1 MAGAIRCAERRACPV
16 RCGMTNPTCLR
27 KPKVLLISHL
37 CRPDRITGAERF
49 LLLAAEELRA
59 RADCVVVTPG
69 SGLLASEA
77 AARGF
82 ETVTAAYPIFPGLA
96 EPRPGV
102 PEAAE
107 RAAEALAGPVI
118 DLLRRQ
124 KPDLVVP
131 VTCINP
137 VPALAAKSLG
147 VPVAWM
153 VTEVMA
159 GGPFRELSARWIAG
173 RSDRIAGVSRA
184 AAEPFA
190 GLVPPDR
197 LAVLYPAWR
206 EPPRLRTRLP
216 ALRAR
221 LRKLLGLAESDVL
234 MLFIAAELFP
244 AKGLEHFTDAALK
257 VAPEFPHVH
266 FLAVGH
272 PSDPAYFRRC
282 LRKADA
288 GGIGNR
294 FIVAGFCPRPEEV
307 FPAADVVVVPS
318 LIPEGFAMT
327 ALEGLAFGKPV
338 VAYRSG
344 GLAEVLEL
352 TGNSPFLVPAGDV
365 SALAERMAALAA
377 DPALRRETGS
387 RNLGAA
393 RKVFGLGAFRRRLW
407 AWLDGMFG

>member
-1 MAGAIRCAERRACPV
+1 
-16 RCGMTNPTCLR
+16 MTNPFCRR
-27 KPKVLLISHL
+27 KPKILLFSHL
-37 CRPDRITGAERF
+37 CRPGRITGAERF
-49 LLLAAEELRA
+49 LLLAAGELCV

-69 SGLLASEA
+69 AGLLASEA
-77 AARGF
+77 AARGLK
-82 ETVTAAYPIFPGLA
+82 TVTAEYPIFPGLA

-102 PEAAE
+102 PETSE
-107 RAAEALAGPVI
+107 RAAEAAAGPLS
-118 DLLRRQ
+118 DLLRRLG
-124 KPDLVVP
+124 PDLVVP
-131 VTCINP
+131 FTCINP

-147 VPVAWM
+147 IPVAWM

-159 GGPFRELSARWIAG
+159 GGAFRERPARWIAG
-173 RSDRIAGVSRA
+173 LSDRIAGVSRA

-197 LAVLYPAWR
+197 LAVLYPPWR
-206 EPPRLRTRLP
+206 EPPESRTRMS

-221 LRKLLGLAESDVL
+221 LRKRLGLAESDVL

-257 VAPEFPHVH
+257 AAPEFPHVH
-266 FLAVGH
+266 FLVVGH
-272 PSDPAYFRRC
+272 PSDPAHFRHC

-288 GGIGNR
+288 GGIGDR
-294 FIVAGFCPRPEEV
+294 FTVAGFCPRPEELY
-307 FPAADVVVVPS
+307 PAADVVVVPS

-352 TGNSPFLVPAGDV
+352 TGNAPFLVPAGDV
-365 SALAERMAALAA
+365 AALAERMAALAA
-377 DPALRRETGS
+377 DPELRRRTGS
-387 RNLGAA
+387 RNIRAA
-393 RKVFGLGAFRRRLW
+393 REVFGFEAFRRRLW
-407 AWLDGMFG
+407 AWLDGLFG